1 MNLDHQVDI
10 REVET
15 SSSNISRHNDVGY
28 TVLEIIKGLDPVCL
42 IDITMKLS
50 DIAYDLIVLC
60 QVFSFVLRL
69 GKHYTSASVLGVLVD
84 QSAD

>member
-69 GKHYTSASVLGVLVD
+69 GKYYTSASVLGVLVD